1 MFFIEYVF
9 FHQFLFYSCYWVRRF
24 CAFLIIMIKG
34 KQTLNFIFPYLI
46 VIRLFDGHWVFLTT
60 QIKKFLTHFVQCYFF
75 FGFITWWWYLHKR
88 KYAINWR
95 LFLFDLKLLLLH
107 IGTLFMLN
115 LPLNFPHESF
125 AKFPT
130 LVNILNIY
138 RCHWDVRKHYIVL
151 CSHTQGHYSFHRT
164 VLSLLNWKLSSEIV
178 QRVKMPNF
186 NHFGYLL
193 MAILFKYNCS
203 ASRNFFMW

>member
-1 MFFIEYVF
+1 M
-9 FHQFLFYSCYWVRRF
+9 FYSCYWVRRF
-24 CAFLIIMIKG
+24 CAFLIIKIKE

-60 QIKKFLTHFVQCYFF
+60 QIKKFLTHFVQCYVF
-75 FGFITWWWYLHKR
+75 FGFITWWWYLP
-88 KYAINWR
+88 NENMW
-95 LFLFDLKLLLLH
+95 LFYDSVFLIWNYFLLYNKAM
-107 IGTLFMLN
+107 LFMLN
-115 LPLNFPHESF
+115 SPLNFPHESF

-138 RCHWDVRKHYIVL
+138 LCHWDVRKRYIVL
-151 CSHTQGHYSFHRT
+151 CSHTQGHYSFHQT
-164 VLSLLNWKLSSEIV
+164 VLSLLNWKLSLEIV
-178 QRVKMPNF
+178 QRVKMSNS